1 MLYATRSN
9 EALGLIKIQIEVK
22 EKRFQYIWRE
32 SVYHGI
38 FNLTLNTIPCF
49 CGHANKAPLPYVL
62 ASAVRIFRWT
72 SVANKVSWLWKVE
85 ENTNQLLKMWSNL
98 LLTYL
103 LMKRQFSILFSS
115 GREVVVW
122 KCSVEKVFLKFL
134 EHSQENTSAR
144 VSFLIKLLALGR
156 QLY

>member
-1 MLYATRSN
+1 MFIVYTCFDFCKMN
-9 EALGLIKIQIEVK
+9 TNT
-22 EKRFQYIWRE
+22 RE

-38 FNLTLNTIPCF
+38 FILTLNIIPCF
-49 CGHANKAPLPYVL
+49 CDHANKAPLPYVL
-62 ASAVRIFRWT
+62 ALAVRIFRWT
-72 SVANKVSWLWKVE
+72 LFANKVSWLLKMK
-85 ENTNQLLKMWSNL
+85 ENTNQLLKMWGNF

-115 GREVVVW
+115 REVVVW
-122 KCSVEKVFLKFL
+122 RCSVEKVFLKFL

-144 VSFLIKLLALGR
+144 VSFLITLQTLGR